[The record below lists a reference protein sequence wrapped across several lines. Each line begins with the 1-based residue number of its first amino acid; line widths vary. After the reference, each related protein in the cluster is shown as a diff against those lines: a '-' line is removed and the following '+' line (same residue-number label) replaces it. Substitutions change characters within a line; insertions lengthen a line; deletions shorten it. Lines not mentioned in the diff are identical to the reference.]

1 MKRARSLS
9 NSFSLS
15 GSDKEN
21 SDDNSSVFDQLSSG
35 SDVGNENDIIKVKID
50 NKDGLKPKIEFR
62 RRGTIKDVRSYT
74 DKFVDRYF

>member
-1 MKRARSLS
+1 MRRARSSMS

-15 GSDKEN
+15 N
-21 SDDNSSVFDQLSSG
+21 SDDSSVFDQLSSG
-35 SDVGNENDIIKVKID
+35 SNVGNENDIIKVKID

-62 RRGTIKDVRSYT
+62 RRATIKDVRSYT

>member
-1 MKRARSLS
+1 MRRARSSMS

-15 GSDKEN
+15 DS
-21 SDDNSSVFDQLSSG
+21 DNSSVFDQLSSG
-35 SDVGNENDIIKVKID
+35 SNVGNENDIIKVKID

-62 RRGTIKDVRSYT
+62 RRATIKDLRSYT

>member
-1 MKRARSLS
+1 MRKARSSMS

-15 GSDKEN
+15 DS
-21 SDDNSSVFDQLSSG
+21 DNSSVFDQLSSG
-35 SDVGNENDIIKVKID
+35 SNVGNENDIIKVKID

-62 RRGTIKDVRSYT
+62 RRATIKDLRSYT

>member
-1 MKRARSLS
+1 MS

-15 GSDKEN
+15 DS
-21 SDDNSSVFDQLSSG
+21 DNSSVFDQLSSG
-35 SDVGNENDIIKVKID
+35 SNVGNENDIIKVKID

-62 RRGTIKDVRSYT
+62 RRATIKDLRSYT

>member
-1 MKRARSLS
+1 MRRARSSMS

-15 GSDKEN
+15 DS
-21 SDDNSSVFDQLSSG
+21 DNSSVFDQLSSG
-35 SDVGNENDIIKVKID
+35 SNVGNENDIIKVKID

-62 RRGTIKDVRSYT
+62 RRATIKDVRSYT